1 MKTIAEQLNIKEFP
15 FEITDKNGYVIYFEN
30 LDKRWYKQEFGSN
43 INIIYFENSNGYI
56 EDNRPKHCEGKVVEV
71 DTFKSNINL

>member
-15 FEITDKNGYVIYFEN
+15 FEITDKNGYVIYFES
-30 LDKRWYKQEFGSN
+30 LDKRWYKQEFDSN

-56 EDNRPKHCEGKVVEV
+56 EDNRPKPCEGNVVKV